1 MLQTTKNNTSQVQIR
16 AKVQE
21 ILGSNLREPIGRFH
35 CKELNE
41 HGFLNDLFKNFE
53 LTPIKKNEG

>member
-1 MLQTTKNNTSQVQIR
+1 MPKTTSNTSQVQVR

-21 ILGSNLREPIGRFH
+21 LLEDNLREPIGRFH

-53 LTPIKKNEG
+53 LTPIKKHEG